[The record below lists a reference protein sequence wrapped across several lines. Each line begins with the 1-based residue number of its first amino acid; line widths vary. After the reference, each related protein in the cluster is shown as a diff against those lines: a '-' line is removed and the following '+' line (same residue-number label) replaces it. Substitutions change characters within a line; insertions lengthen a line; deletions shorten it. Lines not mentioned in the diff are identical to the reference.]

1 MSQNQREEND
11 KKTGSHTEILS
22 AKDLKMP
29 PRIGVQPS
37 VKLKLFEPEWLSAR
51 WSALDGDKRNWTP
64 RKNVLRRSYLPD
76 MSSNAKLLSLK
87 NKDFLPQFNIS
98 VTKNVR
104 REVFDFL
111 RQNVVNIS
119 ID

>member
-1 MSQNQREEND
+1 MTKRLAV
-11 KKTGSHTEILS
+11 ILKYS
-22 AKDLKMP
+22 LLYLKMP
-29 PRIGVQPS
+29 LRIRVQPS

-87 NKDFLPQFNIS
+87 NKDLLPQFNIS

-104 REVFDFL
+104 RKEFEHL
-111 RQNVVNIS
+111 RQNFVNIS

>member
-1 MSQNQREEND
+1 
-11 KKTGSHTEILS
+11 
-22 AKDLKMP
+22 MP
-29 PRIGVQPS
+29 LRIRVQPS

-76 MSSNAKLLSLK
+76 MSSNAKQLILE
-87 NKDFLPQFNIS
+87 NKVFFAPIEHFSD
-98 VTKNVR
+98 KNVR
-104 REVFDFL
+104 REVFERL
-111 RQNVVNIS
+111 RRNAVNIS

>member
-1 MSQNQREEND
+1 
-11 KKTGSHTEILS
+11 
-22 AKDLKMP
+22 MP

-76 MSSNAKLLSLK
+76 MSSNAKLLIPE
-87 NKDFLPQFNIS
+87 NNDILPQLNIS

-104 REVFDFL
+104 REVFDHL

>member
-1 MSQNQREEND
+1 
-11 KKTGSHTEILS
+11 
-22 AKDLKMP
+22 MP

-37 VKLKLFEPEWLSAR
+37 VKLKLFEPEWLTAR

-76 MSSNAKLLSLK
+76 MSSNAKLLIPE
-87 NKDFLPQFNIS
+87 NNDILPQLNIS

-104 REVFDFL
+104 REVFDHL

>member
-1 MSQNQREEND
+1 
-11 KKTGSHTEILS
+11 
-22 AKDLKMP
+22 
-29 PRIGVQPS
+29 
-37 VKLKLFEPEWLSAR
+37 
-51 WSALDGDKRNWTP
+51 
-64 RKNVLRRSYLPD
+64 
-76 MSSNAKLLSLK
+76 MSSNAKLLIPE
-87 NKDFLPQFNIS
+87 NNDILPQLNIS